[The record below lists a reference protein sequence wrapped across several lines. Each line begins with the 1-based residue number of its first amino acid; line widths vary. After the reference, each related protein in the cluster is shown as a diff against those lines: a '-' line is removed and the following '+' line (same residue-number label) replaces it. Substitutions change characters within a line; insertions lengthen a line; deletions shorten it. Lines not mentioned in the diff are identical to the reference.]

1 VKKAIYYVLT
11 LWGVLWLQI
20 LLNHF
25 LGGTW
30 AAVDLILVTVLFNG
44 LSRGPLVAEGM
55 GFVWGLLSDA
65 SSLGLMGIHALLY
78 AGSGYLAGIVRRQ
91 LDETQAWTQMLFT
104 FGISVLY
111 ALLYLLLDRLFGRG
125 NRPAGWSL
133 VIHPFVNAV
142 IAPVVFWLMQRWS
155 ESWDIFPLES

>member
-1 VKKAIYYVLT
+1 MKKWIYYILT

-55 GFVWGLLSDA
+55 GFVWGILVDA
-65 SSLGLMGIHALLY
+65 SSLGLMGIHAILY
-78 AGSGYLAGIVRRQ
+78 ALSGYMAGLVRRQ
-91 LDETQAWTQMLFT
+91 LDESKAWTQAIFS
-104 FGISVLY
+104 FGVSVLY
-111 ALLYLLLDRLFGRG
+111 ALLYLGLDRIFGRG
-125 NRPAGWSL
+125 NRPMGWSL
-133 VIHPFVNAV
+133 LIHPFANAV
-142 IAPVVFWLMQRWS
+142 IAPLVFWLMERWA
-155 ESWDIFPLES
+155 ESWEIFPLEN